1 LSPLLSK
8 KLKGA
13 FKICIRPQTGLR
25 PEAEVSFKELFF
37 FSLKP
42 SAYSLICLWPY
53 LAILYLIATVFF
65 FLLTATSSA
74 EERPSLELSR
84 EQQKIGGIKTYTVK
98 PIVMKKTI
106 RTVGTVEYDERLL
119 YTINTKFE
127 GWIERL
133 HVNYT
138 GQYVKKGM
146 PVAEIY
152 SPELLSTQEE
162 FLSSLEY
169 LKKAKDTGSKIAIR
183 DAERIVKSAKERL
196 LLWDIPESEIERI
209 EKTGTPLRR
218 LSILSRADGYVTKKY
233 VVEGSRIMPGEKI
246 IDIADL
252 RQVWVI
258 AEIYEPDIV
267 YIKDLKKAEIRLSSS
282 ARKYLAD
289 LDYIYP
295 EVNPSTRTLKAR
307 FVVPNKEGILK
318 PGMFT
323 EVYINISL
331 GKRLAIP
338 EDAVIDTGL
347 RSVVYVQ
354 TDEETFEPR
363 EVLPGL
369 SSDGMREVL
378 KGLRQGEKV
387 VSQGT
392 FLIDSEAKL
401 KGIKPLPLK

>member
-1 LSPLLSK
+1 
-8 KLKGA
+8 LKGA
-13 FKICIRPQTGLR
+13 FKIGIRPQTGLR

-42 SAYSLICLWPY
+42 SAYSLICLGPY
-53 LAILYLIATVFF
+53 LAILYLIAVFF

-74 EERPSLELSR
+74 EERPSVELSR

-138 GQYVKKGM
+138 GQYVRKGM

-169 LKKAKDTGSKIAIR
+169 LKKAKDTGSEIAIR

-218 LSILSRADGYVTKKY
+218 LSILSPADGYVTKKY

-363 EVLPGL
+363 EVLLGL

>member
-1 LSPLLSK
+1 MTQK
-8 KLKGA
+8 R
-13 FKICIRPQTGLR
+13 IRG
-25 PEAEVSFKELFF
+25 
-37 FSLKP
+37 
-42 SAYSLICLWPY
+42 
-53 LAILYLIATVFF
+53 LIATVFL
-65 FLLTATSSA
+65 FLFTANSIA
-74 EERPSLELSR
+74 EERPSVEITT
-84 EQQKIGGIKTYTVK
+84 EQQKVGGIKTYTVK

-119 YTINTKFE
+119 YTVNTKFE

-152 SPELLSTQEE
+152 SPELFSTQEE
-162 FLSSLEY
+162 FLSGLEY
-169 LKKAKDTGSKIAIR
+169 LKRAKETGSEIAIR
-183 DAERIVKSAKERL
+183 DSERIVKAARERL
-196 LLWDIPESEIERI
+196 FLWDIPEYEIERI

-218 LSILSRADGYVTKKY
+218 LTILSPADGYVIKKY

-246 IDIADL
+246 IDVADL
-252 RQVWVI
+252 GQVWVI

-267 YIKDLKKAEIRLSSS
+267 FIKDLKRAEIRLSSS
-282 ARKYLAD
+282 SITYTAD

-295 EVNPSTRTLKAR
+295 EVNLSTRTLKAR

-323 EVYINISL
+323 EVYINIPL
-331 GKRLAIP
+331 GRRLAIP

-363 EVLPGL
+363 EVLLGL

-378 KGLRQGEKV
+378 KGLKHGDKV

-401 KGIKPLPLK
+401 KGIKPLPLR